1 MDRFAPRVLHFD
13 RFTLDAA
20 RGRLRAENRDV
31 ELRPKSFD
39 VLRYLVEHAD
49 RLIAK
54 EEIVEAIWP
63 DVVVSDDSLARCMSD
78 VRTALGDSEQRIIKT
93 IPRRGYMFVAGVRE
107 ASRADLP
114 LPDRPSIAVLP
125 FANLSDDPRQDF
137 FAEGIAEDLITS
149 LSNSVGYSSSRVILR
164 SAIAVRSS
172 M

>member
-13 RFTLDAA
+13 RFTIDAA
-20 RGRLRAENRDV
+20 RGRLSAENRDI

-54 EEIVEAIWP
+54 EEIIEAIWP
-63 DVVVSDDSLARCMSD
+63 DVVISDDSLARCMSD
-78 VRTALGDSEQRIIKT
+78 VRTALGDREQRIIKT
-93 IPRRGYMFVAGVRE
+93 MPRRGYMFVAGVRE

-125 FANLSDDPRQDF
+125 
-137 FAEGIAEDLITS
+137 
-149 LSNSVGYSSSRVILR
+149 SSI
-164 SAIAVRSS
+164 
-172 M
+172 